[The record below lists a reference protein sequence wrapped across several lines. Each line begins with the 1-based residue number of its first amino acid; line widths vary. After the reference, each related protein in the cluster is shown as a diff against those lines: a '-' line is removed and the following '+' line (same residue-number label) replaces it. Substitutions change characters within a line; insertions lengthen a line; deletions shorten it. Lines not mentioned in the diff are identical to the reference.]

1 MAKNGDSN
9 TDTRNILPFSS
20 NGRKIYV
27 LSDLHLASGL
37 NKSGNYEGTENFYAD
52 HSFVRFINHLQENL
66 GNTTAVLVING
77 DFIDFLRICE
87 YPSSPD
93 DFLLWQTLLKNSGI
107 SKSINELED
116 SIASKEKEYGLK
128 THDYKTI
135 WKLHTC
141 SEGHKSMFLRLAKW
155 LKDGNELVIVKG
167 NHDLEWYLGEN
178 KWYFNTGTWIPIF
191 ETSSAEVRQDKTYTF
206 ITVDFN
212 EKYPCRERL
221 QRWNDDALRID
232 PMNLNDKK

>member
-66 GNTTAVLVING
+66 GNATAVLVING

-93 DFLLWQTLLKNSGI
+93 DFFVMANIAEKFGHQQ
-107 SKSINELED
+107 IN
-116 SIASKEKEYGLK
+116 
-128 THDYKTI
+128 
-135 WKLHTC
+135 
-141 SEGHKSMFLRLAKW
+141 
-155 LKDGNELVIVKG
+155 
-167 NHDLEWYLGEN
+167 
-178 KWYFNTGTWIPIF
+178 
-191 ETSSAEVRQDKTYTF
+191 
-206 ITVDFN
+206 
-212 EKYPCRERL
+212 
-221 QRWNDDALRID
+221 
-232 PMNLNDKK
+232 